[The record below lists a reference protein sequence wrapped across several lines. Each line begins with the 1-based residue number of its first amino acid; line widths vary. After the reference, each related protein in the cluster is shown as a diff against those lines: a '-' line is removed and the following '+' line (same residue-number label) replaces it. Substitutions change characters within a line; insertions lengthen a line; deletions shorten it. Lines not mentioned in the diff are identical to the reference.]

1 MNPMHRKVKQHK
13 KGIEGVCPAGTP
25 WQCILTTTGCSQTMT
40 RLSRLSGTFC
50 LVLVFSC
57 VPALHGL
64 SASPEVADVAGSLV
78 GFPQFRRLAESEL
91 SSQMKKED
99 MDALIEDIENAAI
112 IVGYND
118 DTLDAFT
125 RREIELARRLK
136 LSVSSAFDNVRQTLQ
151 SLPLHLLQNALI
163 VGAILFSLG
172 LVGILTR
179 RNLIVMFL
187 AAEMMLQGISV
198 SLVAWSRYHGDWG
211 GHVLVIFV
219 LTVAACEA
227 AVALVFVLQA
237 FSRTG
242 RLDAAAWQ
250 SLREANVGRTVDHEL
265 PAIDT
270 VPLRFPTLAPA
281 GVLPPADENEPLQ
294 REHV

>member
-1 MNPMHRKVKQHK
+1 MT
-13 KGIEGVCPAGTP
+13 PAP
-25 WQCILTTTGCSQTMT
+25 
-40 RLSRLSGTFC
+40 
-50 LVLVFSC
+50 LVLN
-57 VPALHGL
+57 GL
-64 SASPEVADVAGSLV
+64 V
-78 GFPQFRRLAESEL
+78 
-91 SSQMKKED
+91 
-99 MDALIEDIENAAI
+99 
-112 IVGYND
+112 
-118 DTLDAFT
+118 
-125 RREIELARRLK
+125 
-136 LSVSSAFDNVRQTLQ
+136 
-151 SLPLHLLQNALI
+151 
-163 VGAILFSLG
+163 VGAILFALG
-172 LVGILTR
+172 LVGILAR

-250 SLREANVGRTVDHEL
+250 SLREANVGRTIDHEL

-270 VPLRFPTLAPA
+270 VPLRFPTLTPA
-281 GVLPPADENEPLQ
+281 GILPPADENEPLQ